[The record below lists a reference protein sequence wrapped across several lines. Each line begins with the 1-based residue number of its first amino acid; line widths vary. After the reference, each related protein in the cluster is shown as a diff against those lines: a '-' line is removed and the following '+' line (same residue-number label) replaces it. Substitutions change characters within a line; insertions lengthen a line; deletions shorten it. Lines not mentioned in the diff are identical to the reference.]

1 MKTCFQFVVFFPHGS
16 NSLRVFH
23 NSCSPRK
30 NRGLWEGVCV
40 QECTEEF
47 ESHLEDSEAERQL
60 LPDHIFH

>member
-30 NRGLWEGVCV
+30 KRGLLWGWV
-40 QECTEEF
+40 QECMEES
-47 ESHLEDSEAERQL
+47 ESHLEDGKAERKL
-60 LPDHIFH
+60 LSDHIFH